1 MSYRLPINIFF
12 LLCILLADVKGIPI
26 DDKSSERP
34 ILASEKKN
42 VEQLIS
48 RASYLASNKSDSCL
62 VFANQAIRLARAY
75 NSIELEAQALE
86 VLSGYY
92 YEIEQYHEAL
102 GFMTQIVP
110 LYNQPEDSV
119 KKAQLYNR
127 MGLSYYHVGIYDA
140 SNRFLHNAMQLAIS
154 LDDNELLAR
163 TYQNIGVLY
172 AELNR
177 KKEAMEYYQ
186 RALNL
191 YRVQKNR
198 LDEAGILQN
207 IGIILDDEEKDKE
220 ALGYY
225 LSSLKIYNELKD
237 SLAVAGMYL
246 NLGSLYED
254 QANYPR
260 SLDYY
265 NRALEIF
272 QKEGS
277 KFGMAYAYIS
287 LGMVSRKT
295 GDYQK
300 ALEQL
305 QSSLS
310 YSRMISLAENE
321 ADCHHELSEVYY
333 AISDY
338 RSAFEELREYGKLN
352 DSLYNASI
360 QQNVAEIE
368 LRYKTQIKDREI
380 ENLMNEQEKAARDLV
395 RRTVGSAAIVT
406 LTLII
411 IAVSAYYSR
420 ILKKANKQLTG
431 EIKDRIRAEKELITI
446 KEYLEDRVMER
457 TQELEKAKVKAEESE
472 KLKTAFIANMS
483 HEIRTP
489 LNAITGFSG
498 LLLREDIT
506 PEKRKEYNDQVIKNN
521 KILVNMIEDIIDTS
535 RIESGSLQLHPA
547 KIHIDHF
554 LSQLYESIMEN
565 MARRNKPFIEV
576 VQDRHPNKTETLV
589 ADPVRLQQVLWH
601 LLDNAVKFTNTGS
614 IHYGAQENHEKMVF
628 YVEDTGVGIPEASKE
643 VVFEKFRQ
651 LDESS
656 RRKYGGTGLGLYY
669 ARKIAEIIGGK
680 LWFEQKPEGGT
691 IFFLAMPLD
700 TGKHR

>member
-1 MSYRLPINIFF
+1 MLG
-12 LLCILLADVKGIPI
+12 ILLMDVKGFPA

-42 VEQLIS
+42 VEQLIN

-75 NSIELEAQALE
+75 NSVELEVKALE
-86 VLSGYY
+86 IISGYY
-92 YEIEQYHEAL
+92 YAIEQYHEAL
-102 GFMTQIVP
+102 GFMAKIVP

-127 MGLSYYHVGIYDA
+127 MGLSYYNVGRYDA
-140 SNRFLHNAMQLAIS
+140 SNRFLHNAMQLAMS
-154 LDDNELLAR
+154 LGEDELLAR

-225 LSSLKIYNELKD
+225 LSALKIYNELKD

-272 QKEGS
+272 EREDS

-305 QSSLS
+305 QSSLF

-333 AISDY
+333 ALNDY
-338 RSAFEELREYGKLN
+338 QSAFEELRAYGKLN

-360 QQNVAEIE
+360 QQNVAEVE

-420 ILKKANKQLTG
+420 ILKRANKRLTG

-457 TQELEKAKVKAEESE
+457 TRELEKAKVKAEESE

-506 PEKRKEYNDQVIKNN
+506 PEKRKEYNDQVVKNN

-547 KIHIDHF
+547 KIHVDHF
-554 LSQLYESIMEN
+554 LSQLYEPIMEN

-576 VQDRHPNKTETLV
+576 VQERHQNKTETLV

-601 LLDNAVKFTNTGS
+601 VLDNAVKFTNTGF
-614 IHYGAQENHEKMVF
+614 IHYGARENHEKMVF
-628 YVEDTGVGIPEASKE
+628 YVEDTGIGIPEVFKE

-656 RRKYGGTGLGLYY
+656 KRKYGGTGLGLYY

-691 IFFLAMPLD
+691 VFFLALPLD
-700 TGKHR
+700 TVKH